1 MDHNTKCAL
10 AHPAPGTN
18 TLPQIDISGHNQNSN
33 CPQIIK
39 SSRAVTKVL
48 LILLGNAAFCKA
60 FLEKSLFFIFRFAC
74 VQKKNVPRHIL
85 APSAVA
91 CDNLHLRAS
100 AHLRHAVPFCFTGS
114 SIGISCETKSPSHSC
129 PHTRISGHTAEV
141 RGEFVFTRTTS
152 QSPRLRETLSTV
164 AITRGNSRSVFS
176 LV

>member
-91 CDNLHLRAS
+91 CDSLHLRAS
-100 AHLRHAVPFCFTGS
+100 AHHWHAVPFCSTGKFHRTFLLNKKGCRSPHKGPTAGVTTQISFRLSRKLS
-114 SIGISCETKSPSHSC
+114 SDI
-129 PHTRISGHTAEV
+129 R
-141 RGEFVFTRTTS
+141 
-152 QSPRLRETLSTV
+152 
-164 AITRGNSRSVFS
+164 
-176 LV
+176 

>member
-91 CDNLHLRAS
+91 CDSLHLRAS
-100 AHLRHAVPFCFTGS
+100 AHLRHTVPFCLTGS
-114 SIGISCETKSPSHSC
+114 SIGISCQTKKLPSQSVLE
-129 PHTRISGHTAEV
+129 RQL
-141 RGEFVFTRTTS
+141 FVFSFIRI
-152 QSPRLRETLSTV
+152 RV
-164 AITRGNSRSVFS
+164 
-176 LV
+176 

>member
-1 MDHNTKCAL
+1 MYNVDHNTKCAL

-18 TLPQIDISGHNQNSN
+18 TLPQIDISGHNQNGN

-91 CDNLHLRAS
+91 CDSLHLRAS
-100 AHLRHAVPFCFTGS
+100 AHLRHTVPFCLTGS
-114 SIGISCETKSPSHSC
+114 SIGISCQTKKLPPQSVLE
-129 PHTRISGHTAEV
+129 RQL
-141 RGEFVFTRTTS
+141 FVFSFIRI
-152 QSPRLRETLSTV
+152 RV
-164 AITRGNSRSVFS
+164 
-176 LV
+176 